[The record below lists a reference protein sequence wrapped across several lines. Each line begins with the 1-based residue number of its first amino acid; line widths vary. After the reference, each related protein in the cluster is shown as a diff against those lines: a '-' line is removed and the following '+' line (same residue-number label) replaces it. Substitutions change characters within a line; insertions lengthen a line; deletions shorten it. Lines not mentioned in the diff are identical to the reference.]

1 MDLDLSASVPLDP
14 PASATLDQFATAKLE
29 ALDAEQLRRRLRV
42 VSRDAVP
49 SVDVGGRR
57 LVSLSCNDVLGLSRH
72 PRVVEA
78 AIAATRR
85 WGTGSGA
92 SRLVTGN
99 TPPVAALEEALAAF
113 KGTEAACVFG
123 SGYLANL
130 GVIPALAGRGDL
142 IVLDALAHACL
153 HAGARLSGAAVRLFP
168 HNDVAALGALLAA
181 ERPGTRHCLV
191 VTETV
196 FSMDGDRAPLASLA
210 DVAERHDCWLA
221 ADDAHGLGVL
231 GEGRGGAHE
240 AGVGARIPL
249 QLGTLSK
256 ALGGYGG
263 YLCASRAVVEL
274 MHSRARPFIYSTG
287 LPPAQAA
294 AAHAALD
301 VLAADPALAARPLAL
316 ARRFTASAGLPL
328 AASHI
333 VPVIMGD
340 AARALAAGAALE
352 AEGFLAVAIRPPTV
366 PAGTARLRL
375 SFPAALGEDEVDRL
389 AALVARLA
397 APPGLLAPA

>member
-1 MDLDLSASVPLDP
+1 MDLDI
-14 PASATLDQFATAKLE
+14 PASATLDTPASASLDAFAASKLA

-42 VSRDAVP
+42 TSRDEVP
-49 SVDVGGRR
+49 RVLVGGRR

-85 WGTGSGA
+85 WGTGAGG

-99 TPPVAALEEALAAF
+99 TPPVVALESALAAF

-130 GVIPALAGRGDL
+130 GVIPALVGRGDL
-142 IVLDALAHACL
+142 LVLDALSHACL
-153 HAGARLSGAAVRLFP
+153 HAGARLSGARVLLFP
-168 HNDVAALGALLAA
+168 HNDTAALDALLADA
-181 ERPGTRHCLV
+181 RPGTRHCLV

-196 FSMDGDRAPLASLA
+196 FSMDGDRAPLAALA
-210 DVAERHDCWLA
+210 AIADRHDGWLA
-221 ADDAHGLGVL
+221 TDDAHGIGVL
-231 GEGRGGAHE
+231 GEGRGGVHE
-240 AGVGARIPL
+240 AGLSGRIPL

-274 MHSRARPFIYSTG
+274 MHSRARSFVYSTG

-294 AAHAALD
+294 AAHAALA
-301 VLAADPALAARPLAL
+301 VLGEDPALAARPLAL
-316 ARRFTASAGLPL
+316 ARRFTARAGLPR
-328 AASHI
+328 AESHI
-333 VPVIMGD
+333 VPVILGD
-340 AARALAAGAALE
+340 AARALAAQAALE
-352 AEGFLAVAIRPPTV
+352 AEGFLAAAIRPPTV

-375 SFPAALGEDEVDRL
+375 AFPAGLREDEVDHV
-389 AALVARLA
+389 ATLVAS
-397 APPGLLAPA
+397 LL

>member
-1 MDLDLSASVPLDP
+1 MDLDPSAGTSLDISASSSLDR
-14 PASATLDQFATAKLE
+14 FATAKLE
-29 ALDAEQLRRRLRV
+29 ALDAAHLRRRLRV
-42 VSRDAVP
+42 VSREQAPAVEI
-49 SVDVGGRR
+49 GGRR
-57 LVSLSCNDVLGLSRH
+57 LVSLSCNDVLGLSHH

-78 AIAATRR
+78 AIRATRR

-99 TPPVAALEEALAAF
+99 TPPVVALETALAAF

-130 GVIPALAGRGDL
+130 GVIPALAGQGDL
-142 IVLDALAHACL
+142 VLLDALSHACL
-153 HAGARLSGAAVRLFP
+153 HAGARLSGADIVLFP
-168 HNDVAALGALLAA
+168 HNDVSALGALLAA
-181 ERPGTRHCLV
+181 ERPGRRHCLI

-196 FSMDGDRAPLASLA
+196 FSMDGDRAPLAALA
-210 DVAERHDCWLA
+210 QLAERHDAWLA

-231 GEGRGGAHE
+231 GGGRGGAHE
-240 AGVGARIPL
+240 AGVASLVPL

-263 YLCASRAVVEL
+263 YLCASRNVVEL
-274 MHSRARPFIYSTG
+274 MHSRARSFVYSTG

-294 AAHAALD
+294 AAHAAIE
-301 VLAADPALAARPLAL
+301 VLASAPDLAARPLAL
-316 ARRFTASAGLPL
+316 ARRFTAAAGLPE

-333 VPVIMGD
+333 VPVIMGE
-340 AARALAAGAALE
+340 AARALAAQSALE

-375 SFPAALGEDEVDRL
+375 SFPASLSESEVDRL
-389 AALVARLA
+389 ADLVAGLA
-397 APPGLLAPA
+397 